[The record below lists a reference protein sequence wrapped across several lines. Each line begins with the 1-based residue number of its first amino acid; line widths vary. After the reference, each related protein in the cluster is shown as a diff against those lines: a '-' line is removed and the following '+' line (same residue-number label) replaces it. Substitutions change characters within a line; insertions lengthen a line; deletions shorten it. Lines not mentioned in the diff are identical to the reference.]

1 MKQEDYEFFAKKIT
15 GISWGVRAV
24 RLAGKLLTYSTAV
37 IYLAVLAKLFLQK
50 EYQKGIIFFLVPFL
64 SFVAVSVFRT
74 KLHRKRPYELYDI
87 KPLIPKDTK
96 GKSFP
101 SRHIFSIYVIGVTL
115 CFYQLFLGIFICILG
130 IFLAVIRVVTGV
142 HFPKDVI
149 WGAVIGVLCGIM
161 AGVLQ
166 QFIQM

>member
-1 MKQEDYEFFAKKIT
+1 MKQEDYEFFAKKIM
-15 GISWGVRAV
+15 GISWGVKAV
-24 RLAGKLLTYSTAV
+24 WLTGKLLTYSTAV

-64 SFVAVSVFRT
+64 SFLAVSVFRA

-96 GKSFP
+96 EKSFP

-115 CFYQLFLGIFICILG
+115 CFYLFFLGIFVCIMG

-149 WGAVIGVLCGIM
+149 WGALLGALCGIL
-161 AGVLQ
+161 AGGLWH
-166 QFIQM
+166 FI